1 MKLDSLRVK
10 IASFRSPKIDVCLCF
25 YLCSWEFGDFGA
37 AWAVSYADLYG
48 LWQLK
53 SLMNLGLL
61 RIFINWWKT
70 MNLKYEVDHDL
81 CFRSVSNFK
90 LTLILS
96 DFVRKRFW
104 DIHHKSD
111 PLTDHTQK
119 KFCFVLFIG
128 YDLISVWFL
137 RTYHSDPGHEK
148 RLSSGP
154 FLDLFLFRKIELKN
168 GVRL

>member
-1 MKLDSLRVK
+1 MELDALRVK
-10 IASFRSPKIDVCLCF
+10 IAVFCLLQIGACLGF
-25 YLCSWEFGDFGA
+25 YLCSWGFGDFGA
-37 AWAVSYADLYG
+37 AGAVSHADLYG
-48 LWQLK
+48 IWQLK
-53 SLMNLGLL
+53 SLMDLGLSI
-61 RIFINWWKT
+61 IFINCWKT
-70 MNLKYEVDHDL
+70 MNLKHEVDHDL

-96 DFVRKRFW
+96 DFVRKRFC
-104 DIHHKSD
+104 DTHHKSD

-154 FLDLFLFRKIELKN
+154 FLNLFLFRKI
-168 GVRL
+168 